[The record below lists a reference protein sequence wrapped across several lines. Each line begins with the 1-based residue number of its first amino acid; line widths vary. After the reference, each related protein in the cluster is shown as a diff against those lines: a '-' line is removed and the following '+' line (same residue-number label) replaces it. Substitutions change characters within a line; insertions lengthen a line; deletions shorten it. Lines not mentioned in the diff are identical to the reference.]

1 MKRASTARIRTASSI
16 RQSIAIPAQLAVEVE
31 RVARRKH
38 LTISRALVV
47 LAQRGVEKAE
57 SDFQGDPL
65 AAVEEPLESE
75 QPAEGAAFHAGALE
89 HAAGA
94 GLVLEGI
101 LPTVLDL
108 QIAMAREAASAQMDE
123 LSHAIETGTI
133 QGIRAHA
140 PLASRWDSV
149 MDQAARL
156 QRRRRGHEQQDQVHQ
171 PSVLRIPDR

>member
-31 RVARRKH
+31 RVARKKH

-47 LAQRGVEKAE
+47 LVQRGVEKAE

-108 QIAMAREAASAQMDE
+108 QTAMAREAASAQMDE
-123 LSHAIETGTI
+123 LGHAIETGTI
-133 QGIRAHA
+133 QGIRT
-140 PLASRWDSV
+140 P
-149 MDQAARL
+149 
-156 QRRRRGHEQQDQVHQ
+156 
-171 PSVLRIPDR
+171 VLRIPQRRELHRSHLSLLRPIAAAGRTLITLFG